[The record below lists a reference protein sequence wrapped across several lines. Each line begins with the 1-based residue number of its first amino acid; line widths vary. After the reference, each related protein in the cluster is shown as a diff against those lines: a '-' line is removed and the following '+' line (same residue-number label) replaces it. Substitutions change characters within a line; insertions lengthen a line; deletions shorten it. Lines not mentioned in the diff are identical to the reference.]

1 MAMAVASRAIF
12 GYRPSSGG
20 DFEPD
25 RFRHVGDPCI
35 GAEHGNTM
43 PGEPIARGDPV
54 SEHAYTELFA
64 VFVSPAILEPV
75 CLQAAQVACPVFVE
89 HH

>member
-1 MAMAVASRAIF
+1 MAMAVASRAIL
-12 GYRPSSGG
+12 GYRPSGG

-25 RFRHVGDPCI
+25 RHRHVGDPGI
-35 GAEHGNTM
+35 GAWHGDTM

-54 SEHAYTELFA
+54 LEHAYTELSA
-64 VFVSPAILEPV
+64 VFVSPAILELV